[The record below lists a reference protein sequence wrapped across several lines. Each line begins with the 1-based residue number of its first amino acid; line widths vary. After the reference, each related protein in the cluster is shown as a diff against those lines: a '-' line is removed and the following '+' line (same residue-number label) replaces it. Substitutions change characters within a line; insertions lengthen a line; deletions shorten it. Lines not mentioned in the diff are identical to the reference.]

1 MGFTGAIQ
9 SGFENYTNFRSRASR
24 SEYWYWTLFAILGN
38 IITSVIDAA
47 VLGSEIRIIN
57 SIFGLVIL
65 IPGIAVSVRRLH
77 DIGRSGWW
85 TLLWLLLI
93 VGWIVLIVWYCR
105 KGDESINQYGDNP
118 LFSKQ
123 S

>member
-123 S
+123 R

>member
-93 VGWIVLIVWYCR
+93 VGWIVLIIWYCR